1 MDLTTLTL
9 ATVTIVGTLAG
20 IAGYFLMRQKFEREL
35 ESGQA
40 RQVELAQKAYETA
53 VLKEI
58 GDRIGY
64 SLDGAKI
71 VEIVS
76 GSLGKLLPYSAVS
89 HIILDSK
96 EGKVRFAC
104 NVSETVSSSFVRE
117 VKTKML
123 AAVTEMNQ
131 EPLVDTQVDE
141 AISGTILDD
150 SVTDQIGSFFNL
162 PIIISGKLVGLI
174 NVSSR
179 LPAQYN
185 EKNTEV
191 LYRIAKQASEA
202 VSRLQDVLENEK
214 GRLSQA
220 VDSLSD
226 GLLMVDTKYQL
237 AIVNRKLRSLLKVSD
252 KPEIFDIVN
261 ALSGQL
267 DLRTKME
274 EAIAKGEVANQEISV
289 AGKVLQV
296 YASRVMDRGNIHPI
310 GVVVL
315 FHDITD
321 ARALE
326 SLRSEFMS
334 MMVHELRAPLT
345 SIKSSV
351 ELLKPEATKSEN
363 QKKYLGIIDSTSQTM
378 LELVNDLLDVAKLE
392 SGKFDI
398 IAANEDL
405 APVIKEKV
413 EAFEPIA
420 TIKGLKIAL
429 AVEENLPKAYFDKI
443 RTKQVLGNLLSNAI
457 KYSQSGTITV
467 SAKKEVVNGSVV
479 DILVSVSDTGI
490 GIDPEDIGKLFSRFG
505 QLAAGRSAGATT
517 KSSGLGLFITRGIV
531 EGQNGKIWV
540 ESQGA
545 GSGSTFYFTI
555 PAAKVPPKVVGD
567 DRIVFS
573 TKKVAQA

>member
-1 MDLTTLTL
+1 MDLTTLSL
-9 ATVTIVGTLAG
+9 GTITIIGTLAG

-35 ESGQA
+35 AYGST
-40 RQVELAQKAYETA
+40 RQEMLAQKAYETA

-71 VEIVS
+71 VEIIS

-89 HIILDSK
+89 YIILDPK
-96 EGKVRFAC
+96 EGRVKFSC
-104 NVSETVSSSFVRE
+104 MVSETVSPDFVRE

-123 AAVTEMNQ
+123 AAVSEMNQ
-131 EPLVDTQVDE
+131 EPVIDTQVDE
-141 AISGTILDD
+141 AISGAILDD
-150 SVTDQIGSFFNL
+150 TLVDKVASFFNL
-162 PIIISGKLVGLI
+162 PVIISGKLIGLI
-174 NVSSR
+174 NVSSKM
-179 LPAQYN
+179 PGQYG

-214 GRLSQA
+214 GRLAQA

-237 AIVNRKLRSLLKVSD
+237 AIVNKKLKNLLGVGE

-274 EAIAKGEVANQEISV
+274 EAISKGEVTLQEINV
-289 AGKVLQV
+289 KDKTLQV
-296 YASRVMDRGNIHPI
+296 FADRVMDRDNIRPM

-326 SLRSEFMS
+326 RLRSDFTS

-345 SIKSSV
+345 SIRSSV
-351 ELLKPEATKSEN
+351 EILKPEAKKSEN
-363 QKKYLGIIDSTSQTM
+363 EKKYLGIIDSTSGTM

-398 IAANEDL
+398 IPAGDDL
-405 APVIKEKV
+405 GAVIKERA
-413 EAFEPIA
+413 ESFEPVA
-420 TIKGLKIAL
+420 EAKNLKIT
-429 AVEENLPKAYFDKI
+429 VNIEEGLPQGYFDKI
-443 RTKQVLGNLLSNAI
+443 RTKQVLNNLLSNAV
-457 KYSQSGTITV
+457 KYSQSGAITV
-467 SAKKEVVNGSVV
+467 GAKKEIVNGGAV
-479 DILVSVSDTGI
+479 DILVSVADTGI
-490 GIDPEDIGKLFSRFG
+490 GIDAEDISKLFSRFG
-505 QLAAGRSAGATT
+505 QLAAGRSAGAT
-517 KSSGLGLFITRGIV
+517 KSSGLGLFIAKGIV
-531 EGQNGKIWV
+531 EGQGGKIWV

-545 GSGSTFYFTI
+545 GAGSTFYFTVPI
-555 PAAKVPPKVVGD
+555 AREEHKKVEESP
-567 DRIVFS
+567 IIFS

>member
-1 MDLTTLTL
+1 MDFTTLSL
-9 ATVTIVGTLAG
+9 GLVTIIGTLAG
-20 IAGYFLMRQKFEREL
+20 IAGYFLMRRKFEREL
-35 ESGQA
+35 ENGRA
-40 RQVELAQKAYETA
+40 GQVELAQKAYETA

-89 HIILDSK
+89 YIILDSK
-96 EGKVRFAC
+96 ENKVRFAC
-104 NVSETVSSSFVRE
+104 NVSETVSANFVRE

-123 AAVTEMNQ
+123 AAVSEMNQ
-131 EPLVDTQVDE
+131 EPLTDTGVDE
-141 AISGTILDD
+141 AISGAILDD
-150 SVTDQIGSFFNL
+150 TLTDKVASFFNL
-162 PIIISGKLVGLI
+162 PVIISGKLVGLI
-174 NVSSR
+174 NVSSK
-179 LPAQYN
+179 LPGQYG

-202 VSRLQDVLENEK
+202 VSRLQEVLENEK
-214 GRLSQA
+214 GKLAQA

-237 AIVNRKLRSLLKVSD
+237 AIINHKLKSLLGVGD

-274 EAIAKGEVANQEISV
+274 EAISRGEASVLEINF
-289 AGKVLQV
+289 KEKTLQV
-296 YASRVMDRGNIHPI
+296 FADRVMDRENTKPI

-326 SLRSEFMS
+326 RLKSDFTS

-351 ELLKPEATKSEN
+351 EILKPEGQKSEN
-363 QKKYLGIIDSTSQTM
+363 TKKYLGIIDSTSQIM

-398 IAANEDL
+398 VAASDDL
-405 APVIKEKV
+405 GAVIKERA
-413 EAFEPIA
+413 ESFEPVA
-420 TIKGLKIAL
+420 AAKSLKIT
-429 AVEENLPKAYFDKI
+429 VDIEEGLPQGYFDKI
-443 RTKQVLGNLLSNAI
+443 RTKQVLNNLLSNAV
-457 KYSQSGTITV
+457 KYSESGAITV
-467 SAKKEVVNGSVV
+467 SAKKEVVNGSAV
-479 DILVSVSDTGI
+479 DILVSVADTGI
-490 GIDPEDIGKLFSRFG
+490 GIDAEDIPKLFSRFG
-505 QLAAGRSAGATT
+505 QLAAGRKAGAT
-517 KSSGLGLFITRGIV
+517 KSSGLGLFIAKGIV
-531 EGQNGKIWV
+531 EGQGGKIWCQ
-540 ESQGA
+540 SQGA
-545 GSGSTFYFTI
+545 GSGSTFYFTVPI
-555 PAAKVPPKVVGD
+555 AKVEKRTARETP
-567 DRIVFS
+567 IVFS

>member
-1 MDLTTLTL
+1 MDFTTLSL
-9 ATVTIVGTLAG
+9 GLVTIIGTLAG
-20 IAGYFLMRQKFEREL
+20 IAGYFLMRRKFEREL
-35 ESGQA
+35 ENGRA
-40 RQVELAQKAYETA
+40 RQVELAQKAYETV

-71 VEIVS
+71 VEIIS

-89 HIILDSK
+89 YIILDPK
-96 EGKVRFAC
+96 ENKVRFAC
-104 NVSETVSSSFVRE
+104 NVSETVSEDFVRE
-117 VKTKML
+117 IKTKML
-123 AAVTEMNQ
+123 AAVSEMNQ
-131 EPLVDTQVDE
+131 EPLTDIQVDE
-141 AISGTILDD
+141 AISGAILDD
-150 SVTDQIGSFFNL
+150 TQASKVASFFNL
-162 PIIISGKLVGLI
+162 PVIILGKLVGLI
-174 NVSSR
+174 NVSSK
-179 LPAQYN
+179 LPGQYG

-202 VSRLQDVLENEK
+202 VSRLQEVLENEK
-214 GRLSQA
+214 GKLAQA

-237 AIVNRKLRSLLKVSD
+237 AIVNHKLKGLLGVGD

-274 EAIAKGEVANQEISV
+274 EATSKGEASVLEINV
-289 AGKVLQV
+289 KNKTLQV
-296 YASRVMDRGNIHPI
+296 FADRVMDRQNTKPI

-326 SLRSEFMS
+326 RLRSNFTS

-351 ELLKPEATKSEN
+351 EILKPEAGKSEN
-363 QKKYLGIIDSTSQTM
+363 TKKYLEIIDSTSQTM

-398 IAANEDL
+398 ISASDDL
-405 APVIKEKV
+405 GAVIKERV
-413 EAFEPIA
+413 ESFEPVA
-420 TIKGLKIAL
+420 GTKNIKIVVDIEEGL
-429 AVEENLPKAYFDKI
+429 PQGYFDKI
-443 RTKQVLGNLLSNAI
+443 RTKQVLSNLLSNAV
-457 KYSQSGTITV
+457 KYSESGIITV
-467 SAKKEVVNGSVV
+467 SAKKEVVNGGAV
-479 DILVSVSDTGI
+479 DILVSVADTGI
-490 GIDPEDIGKLFSRFG
+490 GIDAEDISKLFSRFG
-505 QLAAGRSAGATT
+505 QLAAGRNAGAT
-517 KSSGLGLFITRGIV
+517 KSSGLGLFIAKGIV
-531 EGQNGKIWV
+531 EGQGGKIWCQ
-540 ESQGA
+540 SQGA
-545 GSGSTFYFTI
+545 GNGSTFYFTVPI
-555 PAAKVPPKVVGD
+555 AKVENKAVKEIP
-567 DRIVFS
+567 IVFS

>member
-1 MDLTTLTL
+1 MDLTTLSL
-9 ATVTIVGTLAG
+9 ALVTTVGTLAG

-35 ESGQA
+35 ESGRA
-40 RQVELAQKAYETA
+40 RQVELAQKVYETA

-64 SLDGAKI
+64 SLNGAKI
-71 VEIVS
+71 VEIIS

-89 HIILDSK
+89 YIILDSK

-104 NVSETVSSSFVRE
+104 NVSETVSSNFVRE

-123 AAVTEMNQ
+123 AAVGEMNQ
-131 EPLVDTQVDE
+131 EPLVDSQVDE
-141 AISGTILDD
+141 AISGAILDD
-150 SVTDQIGSFFNL
+150 SLSDPVGSFFNL

-179 LPAQYN
+179 LPGQYS
-185 EKNTEV
+185 ERNTEV
-191 LYRIAKQASEA
+191 LYRIAKSASEA
-202 VSRLQDVLENEK
+202 VSRLGDVLENEK

-220 VDSLSD
+220 VDSLAD

-237 AIVNRKLRSLLKVSD
+237 VIVNHKLRTVLRLSE

-274 EAIAKGEVANQEISV
+274 EAIAKGEVVNQEIGV
-289 AGKVLQV
+289 GEKVLQV
-296 YASRVMDRGNIHPI
+296 YATRVMDRENVHPI

-321 ARALE
+321 ARSLE
-326 SLRSEFMS
+326 RLRSEFTS

-351 ELLKPEATKSEN
+351 ELLKEEAAKSEN
-363 QKKYLGIIDSTSQTM
+363 QKKYLGVIESTSQTM

-398 IAANEDL
+398 IAANDDL
-405 APVIKEKV
+405 ASVIKEKV

-420 TIKGLKIAL
+420 TIRGLKIVVS
-429 AVEENLPKAYFDKI
+429 VEENLPKAYFDKI
-443 RTKQVLGNLLSNAI
+443 RTKQVLANLLSNAI
-457 KYSQSGTITV
+457 KYSESGNITV
-467 SAKKEVVNGSVV
+467 SAKKEVVGGSAV

-490 GIDPEDIGKLFSRFG
+490 GIDPGDIGKLFSRFG

-517 KSSGLGLFITRGIV
+517 KSSGLGLFIARGIV

-545 GSGSTFYFTI
+545 GLGSTFYFTV
-555 PAAKVPPKVVGD
+555 PAAKIPPKVVLD
-567 DRIVFS
+567 DQIVFS